1 MNITE
6 LARRLRTN
14 PDELRERLPELGF
27 DVGSKAI
34 KVDDRL
40 VGKIMSKW
48 NEMKK
53 LERLQAKYRKEEQI
67 KQEAVEK
74 VKEVSLPSAITVR
87 DFAAKLS
94 LPVNIVIQELMKN
107 GILAS
112 LNEQIDFETASILAE
127 DLGYNVES
135 EDKEVEEAKM
145 TAEEMKEL
153 LGDEDVADLEDRP
166 PVVVV
171 MGHVDH
177 GKTALLDAIRKT
189 EVVKG
194 EAGGITQHIGAY
206 QAHRKGRAV
215 TFIDTPGHEAFT
227 VMRSRGARVADIAIL
242 VVAVDDGVQPQTDE
256 VIEIIKAAKLPFV
269 VALNK
274 IDKEGADLQKTK
286 TQLSERDIITE
297 EWGGRAVM
305 APISAKTGEGIDD
318 LLEMILLVA
327 DMNQKRIRANS
338 KRKAIGTVIE
348 SHVHKGEGPVATVL
362 VQSGTLRVNDS
373 YAVGGELYGRVRAM
387 RNWNGE
393 TVKEATPGMPVRIL
407 GFKVAP
413 AVGDIVQVP
422 EDLKDLKK
430 VKKQYAME
438 RRGVVAQQQAEEE
451 EEEGSKKLNVVLKA
465 DVLGSLEAIVGTL
478 EKMRTPEVGVDVIGR
493 GLGNVNESDVLQ
505 AEAAGGVVMGFNVQP
520 TKEAAVL
527 AREKGVEIV
536 SHKVIYKL
544 FDDAKG
550 RLQAMF
556 PAEIIRTDL
565 GKAEI
570 LKVFSADK
578 TGQIVGA
585 RVNEGRVNIGSQVV
599 LYRGE
604 QPMADG
610 KILQIQSGRNDVKEV
625 KQGQECGIKVSFKT
639 TALAG
644 DTLDIFIEEKKER
657 KLLLPV

>member
-6 LARRLRTN
+6 LARRLRAN
-14 PDELRERLPELGF
+14 PEELRERLPELGF
-27 DVGSKAI
+27 DIGLKAI
-34 KVDDRL
+34 KVDERL
-40 VGKIMSKW
+40 VSKITSKW

-53 LERLQAKYRKEEQI
+53 LERLQAKYHKEEKI

-74 VKEVSLPSAITVR
+74 VKEVSLPPAITVR
-87 DFAAKLS
+87 DFASKLS

-112 LNEQIDFETASILAE
+112 LNEQIDFDTASILAG
-127 DLGYNVES
+127 DLGYNVTS
-135 EDKEVEEAKM
+135 EDKQVEEAKM

-153 LGDEDVADLEDRP
+153 LGEEDEDDLRDRP

-177 GKTALLDAIRKT
+177 GKTAVLDAIRMT
-189 EVVKG
+189 EVAKG

-206 QAHRKGRAV
+206 QVSKQGRPI

-242 VVAVDDGVQPQTDE
+242 VVAADDGVQPQTDE

-274 IDKEGADLQKTK
+274 IDKEDADLQKTK
-286 TQLSERDIITE
+286 TQLSERSIIPE

-305 APISAKTGEGIDD
+305 APVSAKTGQGIDD

-327 DMNQKRIRANS
+327 DMNKKRIRANPE
-338 KRKAIGTVIE
+338 RKAIGTVIE
-348 SHVHKGEGPVATVL
+348 SNVTKGEGPVATVL
-362 VQSGTLRVNDS
+362 VQAGTLRTNDNI
-373 YAVGGELYGRVRAM
+373 AVGGGLYGRVRAM
-387 RNWNGE
+387 KDWNGG
-393 TVKEATPGMPVRIL
+393 TVNEAVPGMPVRII
-407 GFKVAP
+407 GFRVAP
-413 AVGDIVQVP
+413 SVGDIIQVP
-422 EDLKDLKK
+422 EGVKELKK
-430 VKKQYAME
+430 VRKQYAME
-438 RRGVVAQQQAEEE
+438 RRGAVAQQQGSEEE
-451 EEEGSKKLNVVLKA
+451 AVARKKLCVVLKA

-493 GLGNVNESDVLQ
+493 GLGNVTENDVLQ
-505 AEAAGGVVMGFNVQP
+505 AGAANGVVLAFNVLS
-520 TKEAAVL
+520 TKEAEIM
-527 AREKGVEIV
+527 ARDKGVEIV
-536 SHKVIYKL
+536 GDKVIYKL
-544 FDDAKG
+544 FDDVKA

-565 GKAEI
+565 GKVEI
-570 LKVFSADK
+570 LKVFRADK
-578 TGQIVGA
+578 SGQIVG
-585 RVNEGRVNIGSQVV
+585 GRVTDGRVTLGAQAV

-604 QPMADG
+604 QPLADG
-610 KILQIQSGRNDVKEV
+610 KVLQVQSGKNDVNEV
-625 KQGQECGIKVSFKT
+625 RQGQECGIKVSFKT

-644 DTLDIFIEEKKER
+644 DTLEIFIEEKRER